1 MGWIPSSRVLQVLE
15 DFDMESSGEGEGKS
29 DRFFFWEGGGDF
41 DTLDFWLA
49 KNGEHGENHL
59 LLATSGAPMTKKP

>member
-1 MGWIPSSRVLQVLE
+1 
-15 DFDMESSGEGEGKS
+15 MESSGEGEGKS
-29 DRFFFWEGGGDF
+29 DRFFFGEGGGGGDF